1 MNILYRCD
9 QCTHEEWR
17 QEGQEPWLCVVCGYM
32 RWEAI
37 ASEAPVLVSVD
48 MSGGCRAADGEEE
61 QPEEQPEEPPDS

>member
-17 QEGQEPWLCVVCGYM
+17 EAGQEPWLCVVCGYM

-37 ASEAPVLVSVD
+37 ASEAEVSVEIEWD
-48 MSGGCRAADGEEE
+48 SGVDETEEAPGDVPSE
-61 QPEEQPEEPPDS
+61 AKQGLG

>member
-17 QEGQEPWLCVVCGYM
+17 EEGQEPWLCVVCGYM

-37 ASEAPVLVSVD
+37 ASEAEVSVEIKWD
-48 MSGGCRAADGEEE
+48 SGEEE
-61 QPEEQPEEPPDS
+61 SE

>member
-17 QEGQEPWLCVVCGYM
+17 EAGQEPWLCVVCGYM

-37 ASEAPVLVSVD
+37 ASEVEVAEEAVWVSGAD
-48 MSGGCRAADGEEE
+48 ETEEDPGDGQSGA
-61 QPEEQPEEPPDS
+61 

>member
-17 QEGQEPWLCVVCGYM
+17 EEGQEPWLCVVCGYM

-37 ASEAPVLVSVD
+37 ASDAEASVETEWVS
-48 MSGGCRAADGEEE
+48 G
-61 QPEEQPEEPPDS
+61 PEEDDG

>member
-17 QEGQEPWLCVVCGYM
+17 EEGQEPWLCVVCGYM

-37 ASEAPVLVSVD
+37 ASEAEVSVEITRG
-48 MSGGCRAADGEEE
+48 SGAEEDG
-61 QPEEQPEEPPDS
+61 D

>member
-17 QEGQEPWLCVVCGYM
+17 EAGQEPWLCVVCGYM

-37 ASEAPVLVSVD
+37 AAEAESSQDLD
-48 MSGGCRAADGEEE
+48 LSGGDAQVDEVLHGGSTEE
-61 QPEEQPEEPPDS
+61 